1 MPRVEVSR
9 DEVHGLV
16 GFIGLTIGEVG
27 KLVCIYKE
35 AVAFHFYFYLIHER
49 AVGVKMYKGDFVAS
63 CFASIRLSAYVK
75 NCKLLIEVVHGVG
88 WFIGL
93 KDCALVSRAPRLVSC
108 SR

>member
-16 GFIGLTIGEVG
+16 WFIGLTIGEVG

-75 NCKLLIEVVHGVG
+75 NWKLLIEVVHWVG
-88 WFIGL
+88 WL
-93 KDCALVSRAPRLVSC
+93 KVKRNARW
-108 SR
+108 